1 MSENTGSATS
11 GTDTNGPKKDAPVI
25 ESASATTS
33 RDNHTGSA
41 PYVIVVACLV
51 AIIAL
56 ALSLVSGISGIVSS
70 ALISR
75 GYGSSAM
82 SDLLGE
88 LGDDYGDGN
97 GGLGDDYGFGS
108 GDSGRG
114 SRNPRQNSDL
124 TSDNVFDYELASLD
138 GSVSD
143 YVYATDYQG
152 AQPGVSAFVKKLAK
166 ADADALASVQ
176 SHVRAA
182 AAASDAQTRSS
193 ELDQAQK
200 ACADAKDSIAALN
213 VDGVTGSRASSITED
228 LNDAKSDVVE
238 RWDTVGKIVQI
249 MKSPDGHKASELQ
262 KLDDDAND
270 AADIASDLTEALY
283 DSARA
288 K

>member
-1 MSENTGSATS
+1 MSENTGSANS
-11 GTDTNGPKKDAPVI
+11 GTNANESKKDAPVI

-33 RDNHTGSA
+33 HDNHAGSA

-51 AIIAL
+51 VIIAL

-88 LGDDYGDGN
+88 LGNGDGN
-97 GGLGDDYGFGS
+97 GGLGGDRLGS
-108 GDSGRG
+108 GDSGLG

-138 GSVSD
+138 SSVSD

-182 AAASDAQTRSS
+182 AATSDAQTRSS

-200 ACADAKDSIAALN
+200 ACTDAKSSIAALD
-213 VDGVTGSRASSITED
+213 VDTVTGSRASSITED
-228 LNDAKSDVVE
+228 LNDAKGDVAE
-238 RWDTVGKIVQI
+238 RWDTVGKIVAI

-270 AADIASDLTEALY
+270 AADIASELTEALY

>member
-1 MSENTGSATS
+1 MSENTGSANS
-11 GTDTNGPKKDAPVI
+11 GTNANESKKDAPVI

-33 RDNHTGSA
+33 HDNHAGSA
-41 PYVIVVACLV
+41 PYVIVAACLV
-51 AIIAL
+51 VIIAL

-88 LGDDYGDGN
+88 LGNGDGN

-138 GSVSD
+138 SSVSD

-152 AQPGVSAFVKKLAK
+152 AQSGVSAFVKKLAK

-182 AAASDAQTRSS
+182 AATSDAQTRSS

-200 ACADAKDSIAALN
+200 ACADAKSSIAALD
-213 VDGVTGSRASSITED
+213 VDTVTGSRASSITED
-228 LNDAKSDVVE
+228 LNDAKGDVAE
-238 RWDTVGKIVQI
+238 RWDTVGKIVAI

-262 KLDDDAND
+262 ELDDDAND
-270 AADIASDLTEALY
+270 AADIASELTEALY